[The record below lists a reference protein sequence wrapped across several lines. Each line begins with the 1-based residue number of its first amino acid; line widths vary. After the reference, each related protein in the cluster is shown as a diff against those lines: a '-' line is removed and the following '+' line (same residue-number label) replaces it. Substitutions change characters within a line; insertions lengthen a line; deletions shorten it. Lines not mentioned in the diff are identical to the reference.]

1 MRNLLKQC
9 IGWLDWRFV
18 AGSVAVLIALAVCG
32 NLPTLS
38 IFAGA
43 TPLVLLL
50 ACLIPCLLPLA
61 LFRRG
66 QREQRDTP
74 RIAENTHDG
83 SIPPA

>member
-1 MRNLLKQC
+1 MLNLLKQC
-9 IGWLDWRFV
+9 VAWLDWRFI
-18 AGSVAVLIALAVCG
+18 AGGVAVLIALAVCG
-32 NLPTLS
+32 NLPTFG

-43 TPLVLLL
+43 TPIVLFL

-66 QREQRDTP
+66 QRGQGETP
-74 RIAENTHDG
+74 PSAENEHKG